1 MLDVE
6 LKFDNLNITCTITG
20 DNNFNGEA
28 LGIKPRNTILKF
40 SGILTSTNLDKTVS
54 FQYNLGDE
62 CSILFF
68 DSNGY
73 LIDKLNS
80 NTSCDFIENGGGSGT
95 FQ

>member
-6 LKFDNLNITCTITG
+6 LNFDNLNITCIITG
-20 DNNFNGEA
+20 DKNFNGEA
-28 LGIKPRNTILKF
+28 LGIRPRNTTVKF
-40 SGILTSTNLDKTVS
+40 SGTLTSTNLDKTVS
-54 FQYNLGDE
+54 FQYNLGNK

-73 LIDKLNS
+73 LIDKLS
-80 NTSCDFIENGGGSGT
+80 SDICCDFFENGGGSGT